1 MFLLGLLILSAC
13 TNDEYLA
20 QRTEVEEGI
29 PTVVK
34 LSVTIPM
41 SGKIETKAFSDSG
54 VADLYVF
61 SFKKDNDE
69 FITAQKYTELSG
81 STISFSTLSG
91 EQRIFAIGNVD
102 YDMFPGLSER
112 LESWLGNNHP
122 SKSDLTSLLAEVGGD
137 KAVQFANTTS
147 LVSGLWNNE
156 DDTKDYCTVKVDG
169 TLVEKGK
176 IYLKRVAAK
185 VTFKI
190 EVADGREFKLKI
202 SDMDQ
207 PLGYAIGNSLEVME
221 AIELLKGNG
230 PKDLLELT
238 LTIGSNM
245 LLCAKKAETEEQAR
259 KRLEENI
266 ANGKEG
272 CNSADD
278 REKLSKGSLRN
289 SPPEGRVF
297 TYVDKPATYV
307 LLKGSYYAKDTD
319 GKETSAEVVYCI
331 HLGLGAGS
339 SDKVDH
345 KDFSTKRNMNYTY
358 NIQIEGVESIKTE
371 VTATDNNVWRQEGD
385 VTVSGEGKSIQLD
398 AHFEARKITFHK
410 SDFKTTDLRVYV
422 KDPLTNFQLT
432 EFSELKEESKNWVS
446 FKSLK
451 DVPVEE
457 TYKYPDE
464 KHVSELLSVEEL
476 LTELNKWA
484 KGENSLLAPTN
495 EGAIEFVCFVNE
507 YYYQS
512 IMWPEF
518 VNTLDREFF
527 IMDKTQKQTSGGN
540 STLTSDAS
548 FVIKQHSIQ
557 TIYDL
562 NKGEDYNAWGIETIN
577 ETGLLNTTTNPSKIK
592 DIAYGRLNLPDFS
605 GKGWSTF
612 LDYSKESNSNQMKD
626 DYKNA
631 YYACLQRNRDENGD
645 GVIDSKEKKWY
656 LASSGQYISL
666 WLGRSSLS
674 AESSLFNI
682 DDWVKEG
689 FAKNIPA
696 KYHYIPSNN
705 DGKVVF
711 WAEEGITIGNDDS
724 HTTGKIR
731 NYRCIRD
738 LNMKGMDENNLDRK
752 KAPETLFKISSVD
765 PKALTV
771 TFDYLNANSLKPA
784 PSMNEL
790 DPHNERDNDINRVYK
805 SFCIVRG
812 SVSSNQVGGTWK
824 AKTNLTNPCNR
835 IMNEHGWRMPNQ
847 AELSVIYLVG
857 TDASAYGSYKKN
869 EFNGLKGQT
878 VFARTSYS
886 GIAKN
891 GKSGQHAYRL
901 LANEHISLVEKTG
914 YTGFIRCV
922 KDNYK

>member
-1 MFLLGLLILSAC
+1 MMKQYIMFLLGLLILSAC

-190 EVADGREFKLKI
+190 EVADGREFKLKSYQVCEVPKKVNVWEGST
-202 SDMDQ
+202 SDEIVSYSTQ
-207 PLGYAIGNSLEVME
+207 
-221 AIELLKGNG
+221 
-230 PKDLLELT
+230 ELT
-238 LTIGSNM
+238 ISKDEGFFTFYM
-245 LLCAKKAETEEQAR
+245 P
-259 KRLEENI
+259 ENI

>member
-1 MFLLGLLILSAC
+1 MMKQYIMFLLGLLILSAC

-190 EVADGREFKLKI
+190 EVADGREFKLK
-202 SDMDQ
+202 SYQ
-207 PLGYAIGNSLEVME
+207 VCEV
-221 AIELLKGNG
+221 
-230 PKDLLELT
+230 PKKVNVWEGSTSEEIVSYSTQELT
-238 LTIGSNM
+238 ISRDEGFFTFYM
-245 LLCAKKAETEEQAR
+245 P
-259 KRLEENI
+259 ENI

-612 LDYSKESNSNQMKD
+612 LDYSKESNSNQMKA

>member
-1 MFLLGLLILSAC
+1 M
-13 TNDEYLA
+13 
-20 QRTEVEEGI
+20 
-29 PTVVK
+29 
-34 LSVTIPM
+34 
-41 SGKIETKAFSDSG
+41 
-54 VADLYVF
+54 F

-156 DDTKDYCTVKVDG
+156 DDTKDYCTVNVDG

-190 EVADGREFKLKI
+190 EVADGREFKLK
-202 SDMDQ
+202 SYQ
-207 PLGYAIGNSLEVME
+207 VCEV
-221 AIELLKGNG
+221 
-230 PKDLLELT
+230 PKKVNVWEGSTSEEIVSYSTQELT
-238 LTIGSNM
+238 ISRDEGFFTFYM
-245 LLCAKKAETEEQAR
+245 P
-259 KRLEENI
+259 ENI

>member
-1 MFLLGLLILSAC
+1 MMKQYIMFLLGLLILSAC

-190 EVADGREFKLKI
+190 EVADGREFKLK
-202 SDMDQ
+202 SYQ
-207 PLGYAIGNSLEVME
+207 VCEV
-221 AIELLKGNG
+221 
-230 PKDLLELT
+230 PKKVNVWEGSTSEEIVSYSTQELT
-238 LTIGSNM
+238 ISKDEGFFTFYM
-245 LLCAKKAETEEQAR
+245 P
-259 KRLEENI
+259 ENI

-562 NKGEDYNAWGIETIN
+562 NKGEDYSAWGIETIN

>member
-1 MFLLGLLILSAC
+1 MMKQYIMFLLGLLILSAC

-190 EVADGREFKLKI
+190 EVADGREFKLK
-202 SDMDQ
+202 SYQ
-207 PLGYAIGNSLEVME
+207 VCEV
-221 AIELLKGNG
+221 
-230 PKDLLELT
+230 PKKVNVWEGSTSEEIVSYSTQELT
-238 LTIGSNM
+238 ISRDEGFFTFYM
-245 LLCAKKAETEEQAR
+245 P
-259 KRLEENI
+259 ENI

-495 EGAIEFVCFVNE
+495 AGAIEFVCFVNE

>member
-1 MFLLGLLILSAC
+1 MMKQYIMFLLGLLILSAC

-190 EVADGREFKLKI
+190 EVADGREFKLK
-202 SDMDQ
+202 SYQ
-207 PLGYAIGNSLEVME
+207 VCEV
-221 AIELLKGNG
+221 
-230 PKDLLELT
+230 PKKVNVWEGSTSEEIVSYSTQELT
-238 LTIGSNM
+238 ISRDEGFFTFYM
-245 LLCAKKAETEEQAR
+245 P
-259 KRLEENI
+259 ENI

-297 TYVDKPATYV
+297 TYGDKPATYV

>member
-1 MFLLGLLILSAC
+1 MKQYIMFLLGLLILSAC

-190 EVADGREFKLKI
+190 EVADGREFKLK
-202 SDMDQ
+202 SYQ
-207 PLGYAIGNSLEVME
+207 VCEV
-221 AIELLKGNG
+221 
-230 PKDLLELT
+230 PKKVNVWEGSTSEEIVSYSTQELT
-238 LTIGSNM
+238 ISRDEGFFTFYM
-245 LLCAKKAETEEQAR
+245 P
-259 KRLEENI
+259 ENI

-922 KDNYK
+922 PKIRNYHPIHD

>member
-1 MFLLGLLILSAC
+1 MMKQYIMFLLGLLILSAC

-190 EVADGREFKLKI
+190 EVADGREFKLK
-202 SDMDQ
+202 SYQ
-207 PLGYAIGNSLEVME
+207 VCEV
-221 AIELLKGNG
+221 
-230 PKDLLELT
+230 PKKVNVWEGSTSEEIVSYSTQELT
-238 LTIGSNM
+238 ISKDEGFFTFYM
-245 LLCAKKAETEEQAR
+245 P
-259 KRLEENI
+259 ENI

-901 LANEHISLVEKTG
+901 LANEHISLVEKTR

>member
-190 EVADGREFKLKI
+190 EVADGREFKLK
-202 SDMDQ
+202 SYQ
-207 PLGYAIGNSLEVME
+207 VCEV
-221 AIELLKGNG
+221 
-230 PKDLLELT
+230 PKKVNVWEGSTSEEIVSYSTQELT
-238 LTIGSNM
+238 ISRDEGFFTFYM
-245 LLCAKKAETEEQAR
+245 P
-259 KRLEENI
+259 ENI

-432 EFSELKEESKNWVS
+432 DFSELKEESKNWVS

>member
-1 MFLLGLLILSAC
+1 MMKQYIMFLLGLLILSAC

-190 EVADGREFKLKI
+190 EVADGREFKLK
-202 SDMDQ
+202 SYQ
-207 PLGYAIGNSLEVME
+207 VCEV
-221 AIELLKGNG
+221 
-230 PKDLLELT
+230 PKKVNVWEGSTSEEIVSYSTQELT
-238 LTIGSNM
+238 ISRDEGFFTFYM
-245 LLCAKKAETEEQAR
+245 P
-259 KRLEENI
+259 ENI

-527 IMDKTQKQTSGGN
+527 IMDITQKQTSGGN

>member
-1 MFLLGLLILSAC
+1 MMKQYIMFLLGLLILSAC

-190 EVADGREFKLKI
+190 EVADGREFKLK
-202 SDMDQ
+202 SYQ
-207 PLGYAIGNSLEVME
+207 VCEV
-221 AIELLKGNG
+221 
-230 PKDLLELT
+230 PKKVNVWEGSTSEEIVSYSTQELT
-238 LTIGSNM
+238 ISRDEGFFTFYM
-245 LLCAKKAETEEQAR
+245 P
-259 KRLEENI
+259 ENI

-666 WLGRSSLS
+666 WLERSSLS

>member
-1 MFLLGLLILSAC
+1 MKQYIMFLLGLLILSAC

-190 EVADGREFKLKI
+190 EVADGREFKLK
-202 SDMDQ
+202 SYQ
-207 PLGYAIGNSLEVME
+207 VCEV
-221 AIELLKGNG
+221 
-230 PKDLLELT
+230 PKKVNVWEGSTSEEIVSYSTQELT
-238 LTIGSNM
+238 ISKDEGFFTFYM
-245 LLCAKKAETEEQAR
+245 P
-259 KRLEENI
+259 ENI

-527 IMDKTQKQTSGGN
+527 IMDKTQKQASGGN

>member
-1 MFLLGLLILSAC
+1 MMKQYIMFLLGLLILSAC

-190 EVADGREFKLKI
+190 EVADGREFKLK
-202 SDMDQ
+202 SYQ
-207 PLGYAIGNSLEVME
+207 VCEV
-221 AIELLKGNG
+221 
-230 PKDLLELT
+230 PKKVNVWEGSTSEEIVSYSTQELT
-238 LTIGSNM
+238 ISRDEGFFTFYM
-245 LLCAKKAETEEQAR
+245 P
-259 KRLEENI
+259 ENI

-878 VFARTSYS
+878 VFARTSYN

>member
-190 EVADGREFKLKI
+190 EVADGREFKLK
-202 SDMDQ
+202 SYQ
-207 PLGYAIGNSLEVME
+207 VCEV
-221 AIELLKGNG
+221 
-230 PKDLLELT
+230 PKKVNVWEGSTSEEIVSYSTQELT
-238 LTIGSNM
+238 ISRDEGFFTFYM
-245 LLCAKKAETEEQAR
+245 P
-259 KRLEENI
+259 ENI

-297 TYVDKPATYV
+297 TYGDKPATYV

>member
-1 MFLLGLLILSAC
+1 MMKQYIMFLLGLLILSAC

-112 LESWLGNNHP
+112 LESWLGNHP

-190 EVADGREFKLKI
+190 EVADGREFKLK
-202 SDMDQ
+202 SYQ
-207 PLGYAIGNSLEVME
+207 VCEV
-221 AIELLKGNG
+221 
-230 PKDLLELT
+230 PKKVNVWEGSTSEEIVSYSTQELT
-238 LTIGSNM
+238 ISRDEGFFTFYM
-245 LLCAKKAETEEQAR
+245 P
-259 KRLEENI
+259 ENI

>member
-1 MFLLGLLILSAC
+1 MMKQYIMFLLGLLILSAC

-190 EVADGREFKLKI
+190 EVADGREFKLK
-202 SDMDQ
+202 SYQ
-207 PLGYAIGNSLEVME
+207 VCEV
-221 AIELLKGNG
+221 
-230 PKDLLELT
+230 PKKVNVWEGSTSEEIVSYSTQELT
-238 LTIGSNM
+238 ISKDEGFFTFYM
-245 LLCAKKAETEEQAR
+245 P
-259 KRLEENI
+259 ENI

-507 YYYQS
+507 HYYQR

-518 VNTLDREFF
+518 GNTLDGEFF

>member
-1 MFLLGLLILSAC
+1 MKQYIMFLLGLLILSAC

-190 EVADGREFKLKI
+190 EVADGREFKLK
-202 SDMDQ
+202 SYQ
-207 PLGYAIGNSLEVME
+207 VCEV
-221 AIELLKGNG
+221 
-230 PKDLLELT
+230 PKKVNVWEGSTSEEIVSYSTQELT
-238 LTIGSNM
+238 ISKDEGFFTFYM
-245 LLCAKKAETEEQAR
+245 P
-259 KRLEENI
+259 ENI

-790 DPHNERDNDINRVYK
+790 NPHNERDNDINRVYK

>member
-1 MFLLGLLILSAC
+1 MMKQYIMFLLGLLILSAC

-190 EVADGREFKLKI
+190 EVADGREFKLK
-202 SDMDQ
+202 SYQ
-207 PLGYAIGNSLEVME
+207 VCEV
-221 AIELLKGNG
+221 
-230 PKDLLELT
+230 PKKVNVWEGSTSEEIVSYSTQELT
-238 LTIGSNM
+238 ISRDEGFFTFYM
-245 LLCAKKAETEEQAR
+245 P
-259 KRLEENI
+259 ENI

-385 VTVSGEGKSIQLD
+385 VTVLGEGKSIQLD

>member
-1 MFLLGLLILSAC
+1 MMKQYIMFLLGLLILSAC

-190 EVADGREFKLKI
+190 EVADGREFKLK
-202 SDMDQ
+202 SYQ
-207 PLGYAIGNSLEVME
+207 VCEV
-221 AIELLKGNG
+221 
-230 PKDLLELT
+230 PKKVNVWEGSTSEEIVSYSTQELT
-238 LTIGSNM
+238 ISKDEGFFTFYM
-245 LLCAKKAETEEQAR
+245 P
-259 KRLEENI
+259 ENI

-738 LNMKGMDENNLDRK
+738 LNMKGIDENNLDRK

>member
-1 MFLLGLLILSAC
+1 MKQYIMFLLGLLILSAC

-190 EVADGREFKLKI
+190 EVADGREFKLK
-202 SDMDQ
+202 SYQ
-207 PLGYAIGNSLEVME
+207 VCEV
-221 AIELLKGNG
+221 
-230 PKDLLELT
+230 PKKVNVWEGSTSEEIVSYSTQELT
-238 LTIGSNM
+238 ISRDEGFFTFYM
-245 LLCAKKAETEEQAR
+245 P
-259 KRLEENI
+259 ENI

-914 YTGFIRCV
+914 YTGFISCV

>member
-1 MFLLGLLILSAC
+1 MMKQYIMFLLGLLILSAC

-190 EVADGREFKLKI
+190 EVADGREFKLK
-202 SDMDQ
+202 SYQ
-207 PLGYAIGNSLEVME
+207 VCEV
-221 AIELLKGNG
+221 
-230 PKDLLELT
+230 PKKVNVWEGSTSEEIVSYSTQELT
-238 LTIGSNM
+238 ISRDEGFFTFYM
-245 LLCAKKAETEEQAR
+245 P
-259 KRLEENI
+259 ENI

-562 NKGEDYNAWGIETIN
+562 NTGEDYNAWGIETIN

>member
-1 MFLLGLLILSAC
+1 MMKQYIMFLLGLLILSAC

-190 EVADGREFKLKI
+190 EVADGREFKLK
-202 SDMDQ
+202 SYQ
-207 PLGYAIGNSLEVME
+207 VCEV
-221 AIELLKGNG
+221 
-230 PKDLLELT
+230 PKKVNVWEGSTSEEIVSYSTQELT
-238 LTIGSNM
+238 ISRDEGFFTFYM
-245 LLCAKKAETEEQAR
+245 P
-259 KRLEENI
+259 ENI

-385 VTVSGEGKSIQLD
+385 VTVSGGGKSIQLD

-674 AESSLFNI
+674 EESSLFNI

>member
-1 MFLLGLLILSAC
+1 MKQYIMFLLGLLILSAC

-190 EVADGREFKLKI
+190 EVADGREFKLK
-202 SDMDQ
+202 SYQ
-207 PLGYAIGNSLEVME
+207 VCEV
-221 AIELLKGNG
+221 
-230 PKDLLELT
+230 PKKVNVWEGSTSEEIVSYSTQELT
-238 LTIGSNM
+238 ISKDEGFFTFYM
-245 LLCAKKAETEEQAR
+245 P
-259 KRLEENI
+259 ENI

-385 VTVSGEGKSIQLD
+385 VTVSGEEKSIQLD

>member
-1 MFLLGLLILSAC
+1 MMKQYIMFLLGLLILSAC

-190 EVADGREFKLKI
+190 EVADGREFKLK
-202 SDMDQ
+202 SYQ
-207 PLGYAIGNSLEVME
+207 VCEV
-221 AIELLKGNG
+221 
-230 PKDLLELT
+230 PKKVNVWEGSTSEEIVSYSTQELT
-238 LTIGSNM
+238 ISRDEGFFTFYM
-245 LLCAKKAETEEQAR
+245 P
-259 KRLEENI
+259 ENI

-592 DIAYGRLNLPDFS
+592 DIAYGRLNLADFS

>member
-1 MFLLGLLILSAC
+1 MMKQYIMFLLGLLILSAC

-190 EVADGREFKLKI
+190 EVADGREFKLK
-202 SDMDQ
+202 SYQ
-207 PLGYAIGNSLEVME
+207 VCEV
-221 AIELLKGNG
+221 
-230 PKDLLELT
+230 PKKVNVWEGSTSEEIVSYSTQELT
-238 LTIGSNM
+238 ISRDEGFFTFYM
-245 LLCAKKAETEEQAR
+245 P
-259 KRLEENI
+259 ENI

-790 DPHNERDNDINRVYK
+790 DPHNERDNGINRVYK

>member
-1 MFLLGLLILSAC
+1 MKQYIMFLLGLLILSAC

-190 EVADGREFKLKI
+190 EVADGREFKLK
-202 SDMDQ
+202 SYQ
-207 PLGYAIGNSLEVME
+207 VCEV
-221 AIELLKGNG
+221 
-230 PKDLLELT
+230 PKKVNVWEGSTSEEIVSYSTQELT
-238 LTIGSNM
+238 ISRDEGFFTFYM
-245 LLCAKKAETEEQAR
+245 P
-259 KRLEENI
+259 ENI

-847 AELSVIYLVG
+847 AEFSVIYLVG

>member
-1 MFLLGLLILSAC
+1 MMKQYIMFLLGLLILSAC

-29 PTVVK
+29 HTVVK

-190 EVADGREFKLKI
+190 EVADGREFKLK
-202 SDMDQ
+202 SYQ
-207 PLGYAIGNSLEVME
+207 VCEV
-221 AIELLKGNG
+221 
-230 PKDLLELT
+230 PKKVNVWEGSTSEEIVSYSTQELT
-238 LTIGSNM
+238 ISKDEGFFTFYM
-245 LLCAKKAETEEQAR
+245 P
-259 KRLEENI
+259 ENI

>member
-1 MFLLGLLILSAC
+1 M
-13 TNDEYLA
+13 Y
-20 QRTEVEEGI
+20 
-29 PTVVK
+29 
-34 LSVTIPM
+34 
-41 SGKIETKAFSDSG
+41 G

-190 EVADGREFKLKI
+190 EVADGREFKLK
-202 SDMDQ
+202 SYQ
-207 PLGYAIGNSLEVME
+207 VCEV
-221 AIELLKGNG
+221 
-230 PKDLLELT
+230 PKKVNVWEGSTSEEIVSYSTQELT
-238 LTIGSNM
+238 ISKDEGFFTFYM
-245 LLCAKKAETEEQAR
+245 P
-259 KRLEENI
+259 ENI

>member
-1 MFLLGLLILSAC
+1 MMKQYIMFLLGLLILSAC

-190 EVADGREFKLKI
+190 EVADGREFKLK
-202 SDMDQ
+202 SYQ
-207 PLGYAIGNSLEVME
+207 VCEV
-221 AIELLKGNG
+221 
-230 PKDLLELT
+230 PKKVNVWEGSTSEEIVSYSTQELT
-238 LTIGSNM
+238 ISRDEGFFTFYM
-245 LLCAKKAETEEQAR
+245 P
-259 KRLEENI
+259 ENI

-891 GKSGQHAYRL
+891 GKS
-901 LANEHISLVEKTG
+901 
-914 YTGFIRCV
+914 
-922 KDNYK
+922 

>member
-1 MFLLGLLILSAC
+1 MMKQYIMFLLGLLILSAC

-169 TLVEKGK
+169 TLIEKGK

-190 EVADGREFKLKI
+190 EVADGREFKLK
-202 SDMDQ
+202 SYQ
-207 PLGYAIGNSLEVME
+207 VCEV
-221 AIELLKGNG
+221 
-230 PKDLLELT
+230 PKKVNVWEGSTSEEIVSYSTQELT
-238 LTIGSNM
+238 ISRDEGFFTFYM
-245 LLCAKKAETEEQAR
+245 P
-259 KRLEENI
+259 ENI

>member
-1 MFLLGLLILSAC
+1 MKQYIMFLLGLLILSAC

-190 EVADGREFKLKI
+190 EVADGREFKLK
-202 SDMDQ
+202 SYQ
-207 PLGYAIGNSLEVME
+207 VCEV
-221 AIELLKGNG
+221 
-230 PKDLLELT
+230 PKKVNVWEGSTSEEIVSYSTQELT
-238 LTIGSNM
+238 ISKDEGFFTFYM
-245 LLCAKKAETEEQAR
+245 P
-259 KRLEENI
+259 ENI

-577 ETGLLNTTTNPSKIK
+577 ETGLLNTTTNPNKIK

>member
-1 MFLLGLLILSAC
+1 MKQYIMFLLGLLILSAC

-190 EVADGREFKLKI
+190 EVADGREFKLK
-202 SDMDQ
+202 SYQ
-207 PLGYAIGNSLEVME
+207 VCEV
-221 AIELLKGNG
+221 
-230 PKDLLELT
+230 PKKVNVWEGSTSEEIVSYSTQELT
-238 LTIGSNM
+238 ISRDEGFFTFYM
-245 LLCAKKAETEEQAR
+245 P
-259 KRLEENI
+259 ENI

-371 VTATDNNVWRQEGD
+371 VTATANNVWRQEGD

>member
-1 MFLLGLLILSAC
+1 MMKQYIMFLLGLLILSAC

-190 EVADGREFKLKI
+190 EVADGREFKLK
-202 SDMDQ
+202 SYQ
-207 PLGYAIGNSLEVME
+207 VCEV
-221 AIELLKGNG
+221 
-230 PKDLLELT
+230 PKKVNVWEGFTSEEIVSYSTQELT
-238 LTIGSNM
+238 ISRDEGFFTFYM
-245 LLCAKKAETEEQAR
+245 P
-259 KRLEENI
+259 ENI

>member
-1 MFLLGLLILSAC
+1 MMKQYIMFLLGLLILSAC

-190 EVADGREFKLKI
+190 EVADGREFKLK
-202 SDMDQ
+202 SYQ
-207 PLGYAIGNSLEVME
+207 VCEV
-221 AIELLKGNG
+221 
-230 PKDLLELT
+230 PKKVNVWEGSTSEEIVSYSTQELT
-238 LTIGSNM
+238 ISKDEGFFTFYM
-245 LLCAKKAETEEQAR
+245 P
-259 KRLEENI
+259 ENI

-869 EFNGLKGQT
+869 EFNVLKGQT

>member
-1 MFLLGLLILSAC
+1 MMKQYIMFLLGLLILSAC

-156 DDTKDYCTVKVDG
+156 DDTKDYCNVKVDG

-190 EVADGREFKLKI
+190 EVADGREFKLK
-202 SDMDQ
+202 SYQ
-207 PLGYAIGNSLEVME
+207 VCEV
-221 AIELLKGNG
+221 
-230 PKDLLELT
+230 PKKVNVWEGSTSEEIVSYSTQELT
-238 LTIGSNM
+238 ISRDEGFFTFYM
-245 LLCAKKAETEEQAR
+245 P
-259 KRLEENI
+259 ENI

>member
-1 MFLLGLLILSAC
+1 MMKQYIMFLLGLLILSAC

-190 EVADGREFKLKI
+190 EVADGREFKLK
-202 SDMDQ
+202 SYQ
-207 PLGYAIGNSLEVME
+207 VCEV
-221 AIELLKGNG
+221 
-230 PKDLLELT
+230 PKKVNVWEGSTSEEIVSYSTQELT
-238 LTIGSNM
+238 ISRDEGFFTFYM
-245 LLCAKKAETEEQAR
+245 P
-259 KRLEENI
+259 ENI

-682 DDWVKEG
+682 DAWVKEG

>member
-1 MFLLGLLILSAC
+1 MMKQYIMFLLGLLILSAC

-190 EVADGREFKLKI
+190 EVADGREFKLK
-202 SDMDQ
+202 SYQ
-207 PLGYAIGNSLEVME
+207 VCEV
-221 AIELLKGNG
+221 
-230 PKDLLELT
+230 PKKVNVWEGSTSEEIVSYSTQELT
-238 LTIGSNM
+238 ISRDEGFFTFYM
-245 LLCAKKAETEEQAR
+245 P
-259 KRLEENI
+259 ENI

-307 LLKGSYYAKDTD
+307 LLKGFYYAKDTD

>member
-1 MFLLGLLILSAC
+1 MMKQYIMFLLGLLILSAC

-190 EVADGREFKLKI
+190 EVADGREFKLK
-202 SDMDQ
+202 SYQ
-207 PLGYAIGNSLEVME
+207 VCEV
-221 AIELLKGNG
+221 
-230 PKDLLELT
+230 PKKVNVWEGSTSEEIVSYSTQELT
-238 LTIGSNM
+238 ISRDEGFFTFYM
-245 LLCAKKAETEEQAR
+245 P
-259 KRLEENI
+259 ENI

-790 DPHNERDNDINRVYK
+790 DPHNERDNDLNRVYK